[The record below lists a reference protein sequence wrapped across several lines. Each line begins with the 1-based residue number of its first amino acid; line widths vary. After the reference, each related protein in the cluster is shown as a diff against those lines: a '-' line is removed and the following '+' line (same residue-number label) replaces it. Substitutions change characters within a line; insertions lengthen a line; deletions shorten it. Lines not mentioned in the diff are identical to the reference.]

1 MKAYLSFACKRKE
14 SIAFNSVERYAFDA
28 FNESGDEGAIPF
40 AGAATSA
47 GVESPTV
54 LPETEDERLK
64 GVLASVPLPA
74 PAFRTC
80 YRFPYLWEGFCLSG
94 GRGVFSS
101 NPYLTILHNQEK
113 QYVM

>member
-28 FNESGDEGAIPF
+28 FNESGEEGAIPF

-54 LPETEDERLK
+54 LPETEDGLLRGILPERPTAMTDQVC
-64 GVLASVPLPA
+64 GIRS
-74 PAFRTC
+74 PAFRRT
-80 YRFPYLWEGFCLSG
+80 FVFLGVGGSLLS
-94 GRGVFSS
+94 SL
-101 NPYLTILHNQEK
+101 P
-113 QYVM
+113 